1 MGFKIKKNFFLLLL
15 FSFLSCGN
23 SNFGKFEGA
32 GFSYQVI
39 AGKTDIMRIR
49 YTTDEGA
56 PSIQLFDI
64 KGNLKEKV
72 TIAPYMGIGLT
83 AIKNNTI
90 QITYTVGQR
99 DLNMFLSWF
108 ERNKDINPNRIGN
121 YSIQYNYEIQNEYLE
136 NEGSKID
143 SLYIDK
149 NTQMMYLFL
158 KQKLIVKKP
167 MYLFRVEPTEILL
180 YDSSSK
186 SYTPY
191 IFTKNK
197 NMVKDYF
204 EKVLDLY

>member
-1 MGFKIKKNFFLLLL
+1 MLL

-23 SNFGKFEGA
+23 SNFGEFEGT

-39 AGKTDIMRIR
+39 SGKTDIVRIR

-56 PSIQLFDI
+56 PSIQLFDM

-72 TIAPYMGIGLT
+72 TIPPYMGIRLT
-83 AIKNNTI
+83 AIKNSTI
-90 QITYTVGQR
+90 QITYTIGQR

-108 ERNKDINPNRIGN
+108 ERNKDINPSRIGN

-136 NEGSKID
+136 NEGSEID

-167 MYLFRVEPTEILL
+167 MYLFRVGPSEILL

-186 SYTPY
+186 SYTRY

>member
-1 MGFKIKKNFFLLLL
+1 MLL
-15 FSFLSCGN
+15 FSLLSCGN
-23 SNFGKFEGA
+23 SNFSKFEGT

-39 AGKTDIMRIR
+39 AGKTDIVRIR

-56 PSIQLFDI
+56 PSIQLFDMT
-64 KGNLKEKV
+64 GNLKEKV
-72 TIAPYMGIGLT
+72 TIAPYMVIGLT

-90 QITYTVGQR
+90 QITYTIGQR
-99 DLNMFLSWF
+99 DLNVFLLWF
-108 ERNKDINPNRIGN
+108 ERNKDINPSRIGN

-136 NEGSKID
+136 NEGSEID

-149 NTQMMYLFL
+149 NTQMMSLFL
-158 KQKLIVKKP
+158 KQKLVVKKP
-167 MYLFRVEPTEILL
+167 MYLFKVEPSEILL

>member
-1 MGFKIKKNFFLLLL
+1 MGFKIKKIFFLLLL
-15 FSFLSCGN
+15 FSLLSCGN
-23 SNFGKFEGA
+23 SNFSKFEGT

-39 AGKTDIMRIR
+39 AGKTDIVRIR

-56 PSIQLFDI
+56 PSIQLFDMT
-64 KGNLKEKV
+64 GNLKEKV
-72 TIAPYMGIGLT
+72 TIAPYMVIGLT

-90 QITYTVGQR
+90 QITYTIGQR
-99 DLNMFLSWF
+99 DLNVFLLWF
-108 ERNKDINPNRIGN
+108 ERNKDINPSRIGN

-136 NEGSKID
+136 NEGSEID

-149 NTQMMYLFL
+149 NTQMMSLFL
-158 KQKLIVKKP
+158 KQKLVVKKP
-167 MYLFRVEPTEILL
+167 MYLFKVEPSEILL

>member
-90 QITYTVGQR
+90 QITYTVGQC

>member
-1 MGFKIKKNFFLLLL
+1 MLL
-15 FSFLSCGN
+15 FSLLSCGN
-23 SNFGKFEGA
+23 SNFSKFEGT

-39 AGKTDIMRIR
+39 AGKTDIVRIR

-56 PSIQLFDI
+56 PSIQLFDMT
-64 KGNLKEKV
+64 GNLKEKV
-72 TIAPYMGIGLT
+72 TIAPYMVIGLT

-90 QITYTVGQR
+90 QITYTIGQR
-99 DLNMFLSWF
+99 DLNVFLLWF
-108 ERNKDINPNRIGN
+108 ERNKDINPSRIGN
-121 YSIQYNYEIQNEYLE
+121 YSIKYNYEIQNEYLE
-136 NEGSKID
+136 NEGSEID

-149 NTQMMYLFL
+149 NTQMMSLFL
-158 KQKLIVKKP
+158 KQKLVVKKP
-167 MYLFRVEPTEILL
+167 MYLFKVEPSEILL